1 MLLYLSM
8 LDTQEEKDKF
18 TEIYQQYQHFCW
30 YVANQLLGDA
40 HLAEDAV
47 QDAFLALTRHLD
59 KIEDVESPRTRKFLL
74 TIVKSK
80 AVDILRRQHGEI
92 SVDELDREPA
102 DPEADVLGAYI
113 TKENYNHLIS
123 CILELE
129 EAYRV
134 IFEYKYVHQLS
145 DKEIAQLLDITPGS
159 VSVLGLMNDHE
170 NRVRLLID
178 RDVLE
183 SHEFLGCHPCI
194 NTSSLK
200 LRTRDLL
207 ETILPAIHHQYTVVD
222 LPNE

>member
-18 TEIYQQYQHFCW
+18 TEVYEQYQHFCW
-30 YVANQLLGDA
+30 YVAYQLLGDA

-59 KIEDVESPRTRKFLL
+59 KIEDAESPKTRKFLL

-80 AVDILRRQHGEI
+80 AVDILRRQHGES
-92 SVDELDREPA
+92 SVDELTTELA
-102 DPEADVLGAYI
+102 APEEDMLSAYI

-123 CILELE
+123 CILELD

-145 DKEIAQLLDITPGS
+145 DREIAQLLDITPKL
-159 VSVLGLMNDHE
+159 VN
-170 NRVRLLID
+170 VRYFRARKKLQQM
-178 RDVLE
+178 LE
-183 SHEFLGCHPCI
+183 KEVTGHAG
-194 NTSSLK
+194 
-200 LRTRDLL
+200 R
-207 ETILPAIHHQYTVVD
+207 
-222 LPNE
+222 

>member
-18 TEIYQQYQHFCW
+18 TEIYQQYRHFCW

-59 KIEDVESPRTRKFLL
+59 KVEDVENPRTRKFLM

-80 AVDILRRQHGEI
+80 AVDILRKQHGET
-92 SVDELDREPA
+92 SVDELPVEPA
-102 DPEADVLGAYI
+102 DPGQDVLDHYI

-123 CILELE
+123 CILELD

-134 IFEYKYVHQLS
+134 IFEYKFVHQLQ
-145 DKEIAQLLDITPGS
+145 DREIAELLDITPKL
-159 VSVLGLMNDHE
+159 VN
-170 NRVRLLID
+170 VRYFRARKKLQQM
-178 RDVLE
+178 LE
-183 SHEFLGCHPCI
+183 KEVAG
-194 NTSSLK
+194 
-200 LRTRDLL
+200 RAGR
-207 ETILPAIHHQYTVVD
+207 
-222 LPNE
+222 